1 MGNGFPIGACL
12 LKKEV
17 AEKIVQ
23 SQLVYVK
30 ACSLC
35 NKNLQVDQ
43 LLHQKSEIFA
53 LSDQQLRLVQHAKCT
68 GMQKI
73 VLLQAKTTI
82 VDFFCQ

>member
-43 LLHQKSEIFA
+43 LLHQKSEIFDLA
-53 LSDQQLRLVQHAKCT
+53 TELAHHQKQDTGYGVQ
-68 GMQKI
+68 GG
-73 VLLQAKTTI
+73 L
-82 VDFFCQ
+82 FFPIYKG